1 MEPHAESVVV
11 FMIRTAVFSLR
22 PAIAAIG
29 LFLSCLV
36 PSSIGAQQSLQDALR
51 DFRIGEFWL
60 YDDWEA
66 ARKLSLEEKRPI
78 FCVFRCVP

>member
-1 MEPHAESVVV
+1 MYIQPAL
-11 FMIRTAVFSLR
+11 ISLY
-22 PAIAAIG
+22 PA
-29 LFLSCLV
+29 LFLRKALCALGLLSCFV
-36 PSSIGAQQSLQDALR
+36 PSGVGAQQSLQDALR
-51 DFRIGEFWL
+51 DFRIGEFWI